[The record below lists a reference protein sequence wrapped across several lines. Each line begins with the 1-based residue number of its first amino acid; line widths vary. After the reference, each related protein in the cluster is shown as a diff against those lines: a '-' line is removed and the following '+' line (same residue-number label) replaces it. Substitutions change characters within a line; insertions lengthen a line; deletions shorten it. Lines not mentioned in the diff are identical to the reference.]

1 MESELYEGSH
11 RDIFQLFLQLVDDSE
26 AQTAA
31 LLDLA
36 PWENVTSILSVGG
49 GEGNVEA
56 TLLRHAP
63 LAKLWYLDPSSE
75 QCNAFRQ
82 LMSKEDLLDRVAD
95 IAENTFQDYV
105 ASQAFDR
112 VISIFSWFYIG
123 TNQRWLRKLLDSL
136 SPSGIACIVMPNSKS
151 IEADF
156 NRSFSPD
163 ERTTL
168 VSEEVV
174 NALQT
179 LDCHISQDSYTKWL
193 AADELY
199 DGEHLSEAS
208 LAFAAFVALRSIESF
223 TTQDKQQI
231 SKLINSKLSD
241 KGVPLIWDVITVKH
255 NRL

>member
-1 MESELYEGSH
+1 MEFELYEGSH
-11 RDIFQLFLQLVDDSE
+11 RDVFQLFLQLVDDSE

-36 PWENVTSILSVGG
+36 PWEDVTSILSVGG

-82 LMSKEDLLDRVAD
+82 LMSKENLLDRVAD
-95 IAENTFQDYV
+95 IAEKTFQEYV
-105 ASQAFDR
+105 VRQAFDR
-112 VISIFSWFYIG
+112 VISMFSWFYIG
-123 TNQRWLRKLLDSL
+123 TDQRWLRKLLDSL
-136 SPSGIACIVMPNSKS
+136 SSSGIACIIMPNAKS

-163 ERTTL
+163 KRTTL

-179 LDCHISQDSYTKWL
+179 MDCQISQNSYTKWL
-193 AADELY
+193 AVDELY
-199 DGEHLSEAS
+199 DGEHLSKVS

-223 TTQDKQQI
+223 TTEDKRKI
-231 SKLINSKLSD
+231 SELIDSKRSD
-241 KGVPLIWDVITVKH
+241 KGVPLSWDVITVKH
-255 NRL
+255 NQP